1 MKPCARLLVA
11 LLALIAS
18 TASLTG
24 GSWATPCE
32 MDGTRVEHASVQP
45 AGADPV
51 KAAHGLA
58 GLRHRHAQDT
68 APDRHAQD
76 TAPDGRPM
84 PSCPLAAMHAPCAP
98 VVLAVGPSYALD
110 APLADQA
117 SQPAVPE
124 TPPDLLFASTLFRPP
139 QG

>member
-11 LLALIAS
+11 LLALLAY

-24 GSWATPCE
+24 GSWAARCE
-32 MDGTRVEHASVQP
+32 MTGTRVEHASVEP

-58 GLRHRHAQDT
+58 ETRH
-68 APDRHAQD
+68 RHAQD

-84 PSCPLAAMHAPCAP
+84 PSCPLAAMHAPCALE
-98 VVLAVGPSYALD
+98 VLAVGASHALD
-110 APLADQA
+110 APLAEQA
-117 SQPAVPE
+117 SQPAVSE
-124 TPPDLLFASTLFRPP
+124 TPPVLLFASSLFRPP
-139 QG
+139 RAEPRVIRS

>member
-24 GSWATPCE
+24 GSWAIPCE

-51 KAAHGLA
+51 KAAYGLA
-58 GLRHRHAQDT
+58 GPRH
-68 APDRHAQD
+68 RHAQD

-84 PSCPLAAMHAPCAP
+84 PSCPLAAMHAPCSP
-98 VVLAVGPSYALD
+98 VVLAVGASYALD
-110 APLADQA
+110 APLAEQA
-117 SQPAVPE
+117 SQPAVSE
-124 TPPDLLFASTLFRPP
+124 TPPVLLFASSLFRPP